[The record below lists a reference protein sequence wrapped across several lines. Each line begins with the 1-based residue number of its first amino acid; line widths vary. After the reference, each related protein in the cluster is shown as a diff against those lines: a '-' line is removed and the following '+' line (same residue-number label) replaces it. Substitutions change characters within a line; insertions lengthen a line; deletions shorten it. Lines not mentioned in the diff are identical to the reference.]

1 MKLRKKKT
9 RRSDV
14 KVMTKEARVLKFLR
28 TSRGLSM
35 RRAASIIGV
44 SEAYV
49 NHSEH
54 GRIDLITSVILKFL
68 NSYGFEYGYFKDL
81 VEGRIVLPENQL
93 EDCIAILKKMAP
105 EKLKTI
111 KAILQSF

>member
-1 MKLRKKKT
+1 MTIKKKKT

-14 KVMTKEARVLKFLR
+14 KVMTKEARILKFLR
-28 TSRGLSM
+28 ESRRLSM
-35 RRAASIIGV
+35 RKAASVLGV
-44 SEAYV
+44 SEAFI

-54 GRIDLITSVILKFL
+54 GRIDLTPTIIIKFL
-68 NSYGFEYGYFKDL
+68 NAYGFEHRYFKDL
-81 VEGRIVLPENQL
+81 VEGKIEIPENQL
-93 EDCIAILKKMAP
+93 EDCIGILKRMAP